1 MRPND
6 AAAQISTNVRFAPK
20 AVGRRDRFSTQAGHA
35 SDAPGGPSIFG
46 GFALATGKY
55 ARRQNGKR
63 STRVRFGSHPD
74 LGGFEL
80 SFPISKNAFEM
91 SAEFPLFWPK
101 IRLGDFCSCKLWSCP
116 VLVRLFG
123 AIATAVLVD
132 LRRCLCRLREGPSSG
147 SFPLCFG
154 GCRWSQTRVLAAC
167 ISRDRPQ

>member
-1 MRPND
+1 M
-6 AAAQISTNVRFAPK
+6 Q
-20 AVGRRDRFSTQAGHA
+20 RR
-35 SDAPGGPSIFG
+35 
-46 GFALATGKY
+46 KY
-55 ARRQNGKR
+55 PRTSGLRQKR
-63 STRVRFGSHPD
+63 SVVEIGSRPKRDTLPTPPGDHPSLAGSPSRLENTHVAKMGKGVREFDWLPTPTWDD
-74 LGGFEL
+74 LNFHI
-80 SFPISKNAFEM
+80 PISKNAFEM